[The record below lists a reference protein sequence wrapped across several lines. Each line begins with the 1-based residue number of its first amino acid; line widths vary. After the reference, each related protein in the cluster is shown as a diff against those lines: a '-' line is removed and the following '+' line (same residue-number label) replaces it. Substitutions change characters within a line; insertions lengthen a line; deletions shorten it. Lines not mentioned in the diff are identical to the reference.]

1 MYRRWCGGDFRAGRI
16 VGQSN
21 NGLTLRTPRHY
32 DAGSQEAEHPEEPR
46 QTAVTKLETVMDISD
61 LHPLEAKML
70 LAMEPEQEEHEDKIR
85 KKAELS
91 PEHMRS
97 AAGWLL
103 GRKMVEVAG
112 EDAWEEISLTDTGA
126 AYADRG
132 MPESQI
138 LNAIREGGGL
148 RVTDLP
154 ARTGLEQQVV
164 GPAVGTLKKER
175 AVEIGEGGILSVAP
189 GEGAGKFAAAD
200 RLLARLAAEGTLR
213 KSDLASEEA
222 ELASSMQRKRG
233 KGKGVF
239 RVDRRAKKIYSLTGE
254 GAAARQQL
262 AEAGVRGDEIS
273 TLTPEMLKSGSWK
286 GKRFR
291 KYNISLEPVRCL
303 PGRLHPYGE
312 FLDRTREKL
321 ISLGFKEM
329 RGSLVE
335 NEFWNMDALFMP
347 QFHSARDIHDVYYVA
362 DPPKSDPV
370 EEPFLTRVGG
380 MHENGGDTGSIGWR
394 YRYDAERARNLVLRS
409 QGTAVSART
418 MAEGPDIPGKYFS
431 VARVFRYEQ
440 VSMKHLVDFMQ
451 VEGIV
456 LGEGINF
463 STLIGLLKLFAVEV
477 AKAEE
482 IKFTPAYFPF
492 TEPSVEMHVNHPT
505 LGWVELGGA
514 GIFRPEVRRPLGIE
528 VPVIAWG
535 LGIDRMA
542 MNALGIDNIRNLFSP
557 DLDMVRRT
565 TLPFGI

>member
-1 MYRRWCGGDFRAGRI
+1 
-16 VGQSN
+16 
-21 NGLTLRTPRHY
+21 
-32 DAGSQEAEHPEEPR
+32 
-46 QTAVTKLETVMDISD
+46 MDISD
-61 LHPLEAKML
+61 LHPLETKML
-70 LAMEPEQEEHEDKIR
+70 LAMKPGEEEHENKIR
-85 KKAELS
+85 EKAGLS

-103 GRKMVEVAG
+103 GRKLVEAAG
-112 EDAWEEISLTDTGA
+112 EDAWEEISLTETGVG
-126 AYADRG
+126 YADGG
-132 MPESQI
+132 MPESRI
-138 LNAIREGGGL
+138 LEAIKESGGL
-148 RVTDLP
+148 RVADLP
-154 ARTGLEQQVV
+154 GRTGLEKQVT

-175 AVEIGEGGILSVAP
+175 AVEIGEGGILSIAP

-200 RLLARLAAEGTLR
+200 SLLARLASEGTL
-213 KSDLASEEA
+213 SMNDLAPEEV
-222 ELASSMQRKRG
+222 ELASSMARKRG

-239 RVDRRAKKIYSLTGE
+239 RVDRRAKKIYALTGDGKE
-254 GAAARQQL
+254 ARKQL
-262 AEAGVRGDEIS
+262 EEAGVRGDEVS
-273 TLTPEMLKSGSWK
+273 ALTPEMLKTGSWK

-291 KYNISLEPVRCL
+291 KYNITLEPVRRF

-312 FLDRTREKL
+312 FLDRTRDKL
-321 ISLGFKEM
+321 TSLGFREM

-370 EEPFLTRVGG
+370 EKPFITRVGN
-380 MHENGGDTGSIGWR
+380 MHETGGDTGSIGWR
-394 YRYDAERARNLVLRS
+394 YRFDPERARNLVLRS

-418 MAEGPDIPGKYFS
+418 MAAKPDIPGKYFS

-463 STLIGLLKLFAVEV
+463 RTLIGLLKLFATEL
-477 AKAEE
+477 ARARE

-492 TEPSVEMHVNHPT
+492 TEPSVEMHVNHPK

-528 VPVIAWG
+528 APVIAWG

-542 MNALGIDNIRNLFSP
+542 MNAMGIDNIRNLFSP
-557 DLDMVRRT
+557 DLDQVRRT
-565 TLPFGI
+565 ILPMGI